1 MEFYPVRER
10 SEVLIPATIVMNLE
24 NMLSQRSQAQRS
36 YLHKMSR
43 TGKAIETESKL
54 VVAGDWWKEGERW
67 EVVVPADGYVVSFWG
82 DENVLKLD
90 RGDGYRTQ

>member
-1 MEFYPVRER
+1 
-10 SEVLIPATIVMNLE
+10 
-24 NMLSQRSQAQRS
+24 
-36 YLHKMSR
+36 MSR

-54 VVAGDWWKEGERW
+54 VVAGGWRKEGERW

-90 RGDGYRTQ
+90 RGDGYRTQWIY